1 MFTLNMVI
9 VSDNEVR
16 VWTFNP
22 VSQTLGSELCD
33 FYRDEG
39 ISQRCSSPAVVR
51 GELRLSP
58 RDGLD

>member
-1 MFTLNMVI
+1 MRSACERLI
-9 VSDNEVR
+9 
-16 VWTFNP
+16 P
-22 VSQTLGSELCD
+22 VSQTLCSELCD